1 MYKQKRKKTGGI
13 DNKIM
18 TTVIL
23 DSDMQGVFIC
33 LQRVLKLTCI
43 IFKLLYKMHYLLL
56 MREKNNLGVKRT

>member
-1 MYKQKRKKTGGI
+1 MYKQQKRKKTGGI

-23 DSDMQGVFIC
+23 YSDMQGVFIC

-43 IFKLLYKMHYLLL
+43 IFKLLYKILYLLL
-56 MREKNNLGVKRT
+56 MRGKKQLRG